1 MVIYYH
7 NSYSLGAGLITVLT
21 NRLGDVGLILSVGL
35 LLNLGHWSISELA
48 ATPLISF
55 LVMLGAITKRAQYP
69 FSSWLPMAIAAP
81 TPVSAL
87 VHSST
92 LVTAG
97 VYLLIRFFP
106 TIKDFDVVLGA
117 LLLLRSLTMVLA
129 GLAAFTEIDFKK
141 IIAYST
147 LSQLGVIIVALGLGS
162 PLLSF
167 FHLLSHA
174 MFKALMFICA
184 GTYIYYHKHGQDLR
198 VMGNLGAYLP
208 ITQLGLVVSN
218 LALCGFPFLSGF
230 YSKDPVYEFRAR
242 GRYSFIVV
250 FFMAFGLLLTRV
262 YSVRAM
268 LLSQI
273 GPSNQT
279 SLNSFNNNISFFK
292 LPVLLLGA
300 LAISWG
306 ATLN

>member
-1 MVIYYH
+1 
-7 NSYSLGAGLITVLT
+7 
-21 NRLGDVGLILSVGL
+21 
-35 LLNLGHWSISELA
+35 
-48 ATPLISF
+48 
-55 LVMLGAITKRAQYP
+55 
-69 FSSWLPMAIAAP
+69 MAMAAP

-106 TIKDFDVVLGA
+106 AIREYPQVTRA
-117 LLLLRSLTMVLA
+117 LLLLRRLTMVLA
-129 GLAAFTEIDFKK
+129 GFAAFTEMDFKK

-147 LSQLGVIIVALGLGS
+147 LRQLGVIMVALGLGR
-162 PLLSF
+162 PFLSF

-198 VMGNLGAYLP
+198 VMGNLRHYLP
-208 ITQLGLVVSN
+208 VTQLGLVVSN

-230 YSKDPVYEFRAR
+230 YSKDPVYEFRVR
-242 GRYSFIVV
+242 GRYNIIVT
-250 FFMAFGLLLTRV
+250 FFMALGLLLTRV
-262 YSVRAM
+262 YSARAIM
-268 LLSQI
+268 ISQI

-279 SLNSFNNNISFFK
+279 ALNCYNNNSTFFR
-292 LPVLLLGA
+292 LPILLLGS
-300 LAISWG
+300 LAMVWG
-306 ATLN
+306 AALN

>member
-1 MVIYYH
+1 
-7 NSYSLGAGLITVLT
+7 VL
-21 NRLGDVGLILSVGL
+21 
-35 LLNLGHWSISELA
+35 
-48 ATPLISF
+48 
-55 LVMLGAITKRAQYP
+55 LGAITKRAQYP
-69 FSSWLPMAIAAP
+69 FSSWLPIAMAAP

-97 VYLLIRFFP
+97 VYLLIRFYP
-106 TIKDFDVVLGA
+106 AIKDFEIILRL
-117 LLLLRSLTMVLA
+117 LLLLRSLTIVLA

-147 LSQLGVIIVALGLGS
+147 LRQLGVIMVALGLGS

-174 MFKALMFICA
+174 MFKALIFICA

-198 VMGNLGAYLP
+198 VMGNLSHYLP
-208 ITQLGLVVSN
+208 VTQLGLVVSN

-242 GRYSFIVV
+242 GRYNFIVV

-262 YSVRAM
+262 YSIRAIM
-268 LLSQI
+268 LSQI

-279 SLNSFNNNISFFK
+279 TLNSFNNNLSFYK
-292 LPVLLLGA
+292 LPIFLLGT
-300 LAISWG
+300 LAIS
-306 ATLN
+306 